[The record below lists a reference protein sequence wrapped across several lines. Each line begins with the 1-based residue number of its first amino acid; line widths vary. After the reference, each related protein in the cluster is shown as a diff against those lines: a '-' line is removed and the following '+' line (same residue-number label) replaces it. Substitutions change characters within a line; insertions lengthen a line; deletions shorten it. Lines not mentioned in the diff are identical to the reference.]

1 MDAKVKK
8 LLGLNKVKYNLVS
21 HRKVYTAFNSA
32 ETQHANV
39 KQVVKTVL
47 IKLSKAVP
55 FGLTTTDAI
64 LVCVPSGKRLDLKKI
79 SKATK
84 ATAKIGKEKDIE
96 KKLKTKVRLLHPF
109 GSIFKLP
116 VLLDNKL
123 SKNKKLLVSAGSYTE
138 SLEINTKDYLK
149 LENPILGSFSE

>member
-1 MDAKVKK
+1 MDAKIKK
-8 LLGLNKVKYNLVS
+8 LFEAKKIKHKLLE

-32 ETQHANV
+32 ETQHADV

-47 IKLSKAVP
+47 VKLGKSVLIGLYEADAV
-55 FGLTTTDAI
+55 

-79 SKATK
+79 SKTIK
-84 ATAKIGKEKDIE
+84 TTVKLGKEKDIE
-96 KKLKTKVRLLHPF
+96 KKLKTKVGLLHPF

-123 SKNKKLLVSAGSYTE
+123 GKNKKLLVSAGSYTE

-149 LENPILGSFSE
+149 VESPLLGNFT